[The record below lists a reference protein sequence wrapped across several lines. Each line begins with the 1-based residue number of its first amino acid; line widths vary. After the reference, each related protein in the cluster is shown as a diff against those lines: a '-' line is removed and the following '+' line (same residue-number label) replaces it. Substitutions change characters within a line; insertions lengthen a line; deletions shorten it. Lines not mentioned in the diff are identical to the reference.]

1 MQRKMNKMDQA
12 AVIRTEIQFFAAFA
26 VCAIMRASLQVHDD
40 LKTLHTLT
48 HLYLNVL
55 YISLT
60 TIVYTVTLFMSQ
72 CLDNAGTC

>member
-1 MQRKMNKMDQA
+1 MQRKMNKLDPA

-48 HLYLNVL
+48 HLYLTVL
-55 YISLT
+55 YITLT
-60 TIVYTVTLFMSQ
+60 TIVYTVTLFLSL
-72 CLDNAGTC
+72 CLGWSG